1 MGTTEKRIQRKAR
14 ETHGCDICGRTI
26 FENSDYIAITHQK
39 SDGLRVRYK
48 RHIHCDALIR
58 LYAEKYGVNPADVKT
73 REALAWLETV
83 CEDECLRGF
92 SKQCRHDRFSCEH
105 VLWFLLRHRP
115 GYSAVVK
122 SAQQNGRDG
131 DDP

>member
-26 FENSDYIAITHQK
+26 WENRDYMTVTCQK
-39 SDGLRVRYK
+39 IGGARVRYK
-48 RHIHCDALIR
+48 RHIHCDALVR
-58 LYAEKYGVNPADVKT
+58 LYAERHDMEPGDAKTDDV
-73 REALAWLETV
+73 LAWLESV
-83 CEDECLRGF
+83 CETECMPGF
-92 SKQCRHDRFSCEH
+92 SGKCNQDRFSCGQ
-105 VLWFLLRHRP
+105 VLWSLLRHRP

-131 DDP
+131 DDL

>member
-14 ETHGCDICGRTI
+14 TAYGCDICGRAI
-26 FENSDYIAITHQK
+26 WQNCEYIAVTCQK
-39 SDGLRVRYK
+39 SDDLRVRYK

-58 LYAEKYGVNPADVKT
+58 LYAEKYDMNPADVKT

-92 SKQCRHDRFSCEH
+92 SRQCRHDRFSCQT
-105 VLWFLLRHRP
+105 VIWNLLRHRT
-115 GYSAVVK
+115 GYTAVLQSAIQSEK
-122 SAQQNGRDG
+122 ED
-131 DDP
+131 